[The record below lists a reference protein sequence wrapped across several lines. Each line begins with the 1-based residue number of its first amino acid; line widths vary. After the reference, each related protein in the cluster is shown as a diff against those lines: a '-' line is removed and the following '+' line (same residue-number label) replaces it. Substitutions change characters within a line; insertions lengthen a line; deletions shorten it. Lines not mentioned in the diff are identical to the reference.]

1 MKEIDQTRE
10 IIVFIDKLRSYR
22 NMTQEELLHD
32 IVSMRQYRRYM
43 NGDSTMSYMIL
54 DLLAKRL
61 DFDAELIIMELEAEK
76 IKQAQQINNL
86 YNAVVGRNYDK
97 AKELFKEIDITHI
110 ISNNDILLYN
120 HSKNMFKYVSG
131 EATQLETIKK
141 TKELVD
147 YDKLLKRKALSSS
160 ELLIL
165 VSFFYFDSFK
175 EINIIAEKLAS
186 FIENNITVVSGHN
199 IKIVTLVLEE
209 LARYFSISENYE
221 RMLYYSLEGIKYSLS
236 VRSFYLLDTLYYF
249 AAASSHELGKYEL
262 RNEYLKRCYIL
273 LMIDN
278 NTTKQLRFKQTFK
291 NRFNVN
297 VNDLLIEKEKYQ

>member
-1 MKEIDQTRE
+1 MNEIDQTRE
-10 IIVFIDKLRSYR
+10 IITFIDKLRAYR
-22 NMTQEELLHD
+22 NMTQENFLHN

-54 DLLAKRL
+54 DKLARRL
-61 DFDAELIIMELEAEK
+61 DFDAELIIMEYEAEK
-76 IKQAQQINNL
+76 IKQAQEINNL

-97 AKELFKEIDITHI
+97 ASELFKSIDVSHV
-110 ISNNDILLYN
+110 ISTNEILLYN
-120 HSKNMFKYVSG
+120 HSKNMYQYVTGSSS
-131 EATQLETIKK
+131 QVETIKR

-175 EINIIAEKLAS
+175 EINVIAEKLAS
-186 FIENNITVVSGHN
+186 FIENNITVVTGHN

-209 LARYFSISENYE
+209 LARFFSISENYE

-249 AAASSHELGKYEL
+249 AAASSHELQKYDQ
-262 RNEYLKRCYIL
+262 RDDFLKKCYIL

-278 NTTKQLRFKQTFK
+278 NKTKQQRFKQIYK
-291 NRFNVN
+291 NRFNIDI
-297 VNDLLIEKEKYQ
+297 NDLLIEKE

>member
-1 MKEIDQTRE
+1 MNEIDQTRE
-10 IIVFIDKLRSYR
+10 IITFIDKLRAYR
-22 NMTQEELLHD
+22 NMTQEDFLHN

-54 DLLAKRL
+54 DKLARRL
-61 DFDAELIIMELEAEK
+61 DFDAELIIMEYEAEK
-76 IKQAQQINNL
+76 IKQAQEINNL

-97 AKELFKEIDITHI
+97 ASELFKSIDVSHV
-110 ISNNDILLYN
+110 ISTNEILLYN
-120 HSKNMFKYVSG
+120 HSKNMYQYVTGSSS
-131 EATQLETIKK
+131 QVETIKR

-175 EINIIAEKLAS
+175 EINVIAEKLAS
-186 FIENNITVVSGHN
+186 FIENNITVVTGHN

-209 LARYFSISENYE
+209 LARFFSISENYE

-249 AAASSHELGKYEL
+249 AAASSHELQKYDQ
-262 RNEYLKRCYIL
+262 RDDFLKKCYIL

-278 NTTKQLRFKQTFK
+278 NKTKQQRFKQIFK
-291 NRFNVN
+291 NRFNIDI
-297 VNDLLIEKEKYQ
+297 NDLLIEKE

>member
-1 MKEIDQTRE
+1 
-10 IIVFIDKLRSYR
+10 
-22 NMTQEELLHD
+22 
-32 IVSMRQYRRYM
+32 M

-54 DLLAKRL
+54 DKLARRL
-61 DFDAELIIMELEAEK
+61 DFDAELIIMEYEAEK
-76 IKQAQQINNL
+76 IKQAQEINNL

-97 AKELFKEIDITHI
+97 ASELFKSIDVSHV
-110 ISNNDILLYN
+110 ISTNEILLYN
-120 HSKNMFKYVSG
+120 HSKNMYQYVTGSSS
-131 EATQLETIKK
+131 QVETIKR

-175 EINIIAEKLAS
+175 EINVIAEKLAS
-186 FIENNITVVSGHN
+186 FIENNITVVTGHN

-209 LARYFSISENYE
+209 LARFFSISENYE

-249 AAASSHELGKYEL
+249 AAASSHELQKYDQ
-262 RNEYLKRCYIL
+262 RDDFLKKCYIL

-278 NTTKQLRFKQTFK
+278 NKTKQQRFKQIFK
-291 NRFNVN
+291 NRFNIDI
-297 VNDLLIEKEKYQ
+297 NDLLIEKE